1 MKTVTAIE
9 KREDVS
15 PKEGKSKYGDVPFAD
30 EKNKRYP
37 LDKEHIH
44 AAISYWG
51 MPKNRAKYSAEDQK
65 KIGARIRSYAKKWG
79 VEMADDDGDDKKDKA
94 ESSLVYAAAIV
105 DLEGETP
112 AEIVYMPP
120 GDNTIRP
127 KSHGKEIIVKVD
139 ASAAQTLQADLVKRL
154 DDPIR
159 PYAGFDHNS
168 GPASFLPKAF
178 KWDDERGVILEV
190 DWTEKGK
197 SDVAGRN
204 YSYFSPTFMVAGK
217 KVAGLPDTGEVGSLV
232 NNPAFRDRKM
242 KIAASAD
249 DDETKGETIVNA
261 VSERLVELEVI
272 TAEQADD
279 ETVVVKAITE
289 MHAMIG
295 ETQAANARLM
305 TENTALQAK
314 VADVRKAEAT
324 TIIEAAIAEGK
335 IPAKDQNAID
345 FWTSQLTHQ
354 PESAKKVLAAMPANP
369 VLQRVIDVK
378 VKDGKRVTAGQSN
391 ADLVQAQHLA
401 VREVQEAHPNLS
413 YIDAFNRAKLAHP
426 EAFPAEV

>member
-139 ASAAQTLQADLVKRL
+139 ASAPQTLQCDLIKRL

-190 DWTEKGK
+190 DWT
-197 SDVAGRN
+197 
-204 YSYFSPTFMVAGK
+204 
-217 KVAGLPDTGEVGSLV
+217 
-232 NNPAFRDRKM
+232 
-242 KIAASAD
+242 
-249 DDETKGETIVNA
+249 
-261 VSERLVELEVI
+261 
-272 TAEQADD
+272 
-279 ETVVVKAITE
+279 
-289 MHAMIG
+289 
-295 ETQAANARLM
+295 
-305 TENTALQAK
+305 
-314 VADVRKAEAT
+314 
-324 TIIEAAIAEGK
+324 
-335 IPAKDQNAID
+335 
-345 FWTSQLTHQ
+345 
-354 PESAKKVLAAMPANP
+354 
-369 VLQRVIDVK
+369 
-378 VKDGKRVTAGQSN
+378 
-391 ADLVQAQHLA
+391 
-401 VREVQEAHPNLS
+401 
-413 YIDAFNRAKLAHP
+413 
-426 EAFPAEV
+426 